1 MLRSFLKKVKNN
13 TPIHSVA
20 ILAEDLSFCR
30 GVVGGGY
37 TADIQAYSF
46 KTYTPHTQ
54 KSEKRERERNENHA
68 NQVMLGSVGISKN
81 ELRVEY
87 FSILAKS
94 PHVNFFPETQW
105 IHYKMQWFQFERI
118 PHGTR

>member
-1 MLRSFLKKVKNN
+1 MKHVKQENRNSNPFCGGFERYLSFCRGMPWKRIVPQKIVAIFLKEGKKN

-54 KSEKRERERNENHA
+54 KSEKREREKRKPCKSGDA
-68 NQVMLGSVGISKN
+68 WVG
-81 ELRVEY
+81 RY
-87 FSILAKS
+87 FK
-94 PHVNFFPETQW
+94 
-105 IHYKMQWFQFERI
+105 K
-118 PHGTR
+118 